1 MVERGGIVRI
11 NRLDRRRLLGLGPA
25 ALVTIWG
32 LSACGSSDD
41 DDEGPEDVATRVS
54 AQGAPPPLP
63 TIDPNATPAEDV
75 IGGAASGAVG
85 ESATADAQGGGSGGG
100 EAPAGGE
107 VVELASP
114 GISWSTNE
122 ITIARGGT
130 IHLINDGSGG
140 PHNFIIEGYN
150 DDAPVDMPAPS
161 EVDWVVPDDVPTGPH
176 TFYCG
181 IPGHRALMEGT
192 ITIT

>member
-1 MVERGGIVRI
+1 MEERGGIVRI

-32 LSACGSSDD
+32 LTACGSSDD
-41 DDEGPEDVATRVS
+41 DDEGVEDVATRVTV
-54 AQGAPPPLP
+54 AGAPTPLP
-63 TIDPNATPAEDV
+63 TPDPNATPAEDV
-75 IGGAASGAVG
+75 TGGAASGAAG
-85 ESATADAQGGGSGGG
+85 ESGTATSEG

-107 VVELASP
+107 VVELSAP
-114 GISWSTNE
+114 GIAWSTNE

-130 IHLINDGSGG
+130 IHLVNDGSGG

-161 EVDWVVPDDVPTGPH
+161 EVDWMVPGDVPAGQH
-176 TFYCG
+176 VFYCG

>member
-41 DDEGPEDVATRVS
+41 DDEGVEDVATRVS
-54 AQGAPPPLP
+54 AEGAPPPLP
-63 TIDPNATPAEDV
+63 TVDPNATPVEDATSAPS
-75 IGGAASGAVG
+75 GGAAVG
-85 ESATADAQGGGSGGG
+85 GTEAGG

-114 GISWSTNE
+114 GIAWSTNE

-130 IHLINDGSGG
+130 IHLVNDGSGG

-161 EVDWVVPDDVPTGPH
+161 EVDWVVPDDVPTGEH
-176 TFYCG
+176 VFYCG

>member
-41 DDEGPEDVATRVS
+41 DDEAVEDVATRVTV
-54 AQGAPPPLP
+54 AGAPTPLP
-63 TIDPNATPAEDV
+63 TPDPNATPVEDAT
-75 IGGAASGAVG
+75 GGAA
-85 ESATADAQGGGSGGG
+85 GGSGTAASGGEGG

-107 VVELASP
+107 VVELSTP
-114 GISWSTNE
+114 GIAWSTNE

-130 IHLINDGSGG
+130 IHLVNDGSGG

-150 DDAPVDMPAPS
+150 DDAPVDMPAGS
-161 EVDWVVPDDVPTGPH
+161 DTNWVVPDDVPTGQH
-176 TFYCG
+176 AFYCG

-192 ITIT
+192 ITIN